1 MNAPKLWIVQWTNT
15 KYDNQVAV
23 FSTKAEAL
31 AYIVSETLVSDTPYD
46 RSINVYKLGST
57 APVRSFVGTWD

>member
-1 MNAPKLWIVQWTNT
+1 MNAPKLWLVQWTNT

-31 AYIVSETLVSDTPYD
+31 AYIVDETLVSATPYN
-46 RSINVYKLGST
+46 RSINVYRLGTT
-57 APVRSFVGTWD
+57 APVRSLVGTWD